1 MSTPTLTHSTVEV
14 ARSYPASP
22 DKIFA
27 AYADVERRAS
37 WTAPDGHEV
46 VYVTSSFDVDGVDDF
61 QCGPVGR
68 AELTGRVRYLDIKE
82 GVRIVY
88 SETISLGSEPLAISL
103 VSWSLDPSD
112 IGTEVTVISQICS
125 FVGDDMIA
133 GTREGLSM
141 ALGNLA
147 NAL

>member
-1 MSTPTLTHSTVEV
+1 MSTPTLNHSTVEV
-14 ARSYPASP
+14 ARSYPVSP

-37 WTAPDGHEV
+37 WTAPEGHEV
-46 VYVTSSFDVDGVDDF
+46 VYVNTSFDVDGVDDYR
-61 QCGPVGR
+61 CGPIGQ
-68 AELTGRVRYLDIKE
+68 AELTGRVRYLDIEE

-88 SETISLGSEPLAISL
+88 SETISLGSQPLAISL
-103 VSWSLDPSD
+103 VTWSLDPND
-112 IGTEVTVISQICS
+112 IGTEVTVVSQVCS

-141 ALGNLA
+141 ALDNLA
-147 NAL
+147 DAL

>member
-1 MSTPTLTHSTVEV
+1 MSTPTLSHSTVEV
-14 ARSYPASP
+14 ARSYPVSP

-37 WTAPDGHEV
+37 WTAPEGHEV
-46 VYVTSSFDVDGVDDF
+46 VYVNTSFDVDGVDDF
-61 QCGPVGR
+61 RCGPVGQ

-82 GVRIVY
+82 GVRVVY
-88 SETISLGSEPLAISL
+88 SETISLDSEPLAISL
-103 VSWSLDPSD
+103 VTWSLDPND
-112 IGTEVTVISQICS
+112 IGTEVTVVSQICS

-141 ALGNLA
+141 ALDNLA
-147 NAL
+147 TAL